1 MTTGEIVEQS
11 KEYIKKNIE
20 RSLTVAEVAGAVGYS
35 EYYFSRLFKN
45 ETRTS
50 VMEYVK
56 REKLQRASVEIRS
69 GKKIMDAALK
79 YGWESHNGFTKAF
92 KKEFGYCPAL
102 LRAMVISM
110 QRLGGKSMGRTVNG
124 RVDEHATKEQ
134 LFEILKK
141 KVIQMYPSV
150 DEKEI
155 QYIYEYAC
163 EIYHGMER
171 YSGDEYITH
180 PLHTAILLADM
191 ETEYH
196 TICAGLFC
204 DVMQKRL
211 VDRKELKKH
220 LAEEVVELV
229 VGAGKEDLET
239 REERKEQIVLIRL
252 ATRLHNMR
260 TIDYMD
266 GQQRKRRAEET
277 CEIFVPLAE
286 KTGNYEIAKE
296 LRELSM
302 RV

>member
-20 RSLTVAEVAGAVGYS
+20 RSLTVAEIAGAVGYS

-141 KVIQMYPSV
+141 K
-150 DEKEI
+150 EI
-155 QYIYEYAC
+155 QIWC
-163 EIYHGMER
+163 NNKV
-171 YSGDEYITH
+171 
-180 PLHTAILLADM
+180 AIVCWM
-191 ETEYH
+191 
-196 TICAGLFC
+196 
-204 DVMQKRL
+204 
-211 VDRKELKKH
+211 
-220 LAEEVVELV
+220 
-229 VGAGKEDLET
+229 
-239 REERKEQIVLIRL
+239 
-252 ATRLHNMR
+252 
-260 TIDYMD
+260 
-266 GQQRKRRAEET
+266 
-277 CEIFVPLAE
+277 
-286 KTGNYEIAKE
+286 
-296 LRELSM
+296 
-302 RV
+302 

>member
-20 RSLTVAEVAGAVGYS
+20 RSLTVAEIAGAVGYS

-150 DEKEI
+150 DEKRYNTFMSMHVKSITEWSVIREMNTLRIHCI
-155 QYIYEYAC
+155 Q
-163 EIYHGMER
+163 
-171 YSGDEYITH
+171 
-180 PLHTAILLADM
+180 
-191 ETEYH
+191 
-196 TICAGLFC
+196 LFC
-204 DVMQKRL
+204 WRIWRRNTIRSVQGCF
-211 VDRKELKKH
+211 VTSCRKGLWTEKNLRN
-220 LAEEVVELV
+220 
-229 VGAGKEDLET
+229 T
-239 REERKEQIVLIRL
+239 W
-252 ATRLHNMR
+252 
-260 TIDYMD
+260 
-266 GQQRKRRAEET
+266 QRKSWNW
-277 CEIFVPLAE
+277 L
-286 KTGNYEIAKE
+286 
-296 LRELSM
+296 
-302 RV
+302 